1 MRRVYRTTSQN
12 DETKLSAPIA
22 PTNKSCTGAA
32 EPVFSWKPMSD
43 GGPVNTTVMLLPIIM
58 KYLFFTLLI
67 FTVACL
73 GCKDSA
79 GSQFVSIS
87 QTKPS
92 PSPIPD
98 QEYPKQLDDIFVD
111 DDSLSYNGYNVIRR
125 KKKVK
130 LEYPDEKG
138 KTISNLIEVSFAV
151 VQRKNRT
158 LAKFEGVYF
167 GAGNA
172 TDFGLFPLLGER
184 GPKQL
189 VVSQTIPRGGRHWVA
204 SMSPNF
210 QLLFDSGD
218 YGVGREDFSVIDID
232 KDGIYEILLPVTTFY
247 SMQDKMYIAE
257 IPLPKIIFK
266 YDPQAKKYFPANSLF
281 QDYVLRGIESDI
293 TTLNKSEGRNYLSKR
308 LNIFLRYIYAEKES
322 DAWAFFDREYRLLDR
337 EEIKSRIR
345 AILKDESVYKYIH
358 RKRAT

>member
-1 MRRVYRTTSQN
+1 
-12 DETKLSAPIA
+12 
-22 PTNKSCTGAA
+22 
-32 EPVFSWKPMSD
+32 
-43 GGPVNTTVMLLPIIM
+43 M

-67 FTVACL
+67 FAVAGL

-79 GSQFVSIS
+79 GSQIVSTPP
-87 QTKPS
+87 TKPS

-125 KKKVK
+125 KKRVR

-138 KTISNLIEVSFAV
+138 KTILIEVSYAV
-151 VQRKNRT
+151 VQKKNRT

-172 TDFGLFPLLGER
+172 TDFGLFPLLGESR
-184 GPKQL
+184 SKQL
-189 VVSQTIPRGGRHWVA
+189 IVSQTIPRGGRHWVA
-204 SMSPNF
+204 SLSPNF
-210 QLLFDSGD
+210 RLLFDSGD
-218 YGVGREDFSVIDID
+218 YGVGREEFSVIDIN
-232 KDGIYEILLPVTTFY
+232 KDGIFEISLPVTTFY
-247 SMQDKMYIAE
+247 MMQDKMYIAE
-257 IPLPKIIFK
+257 IPLPAIIFK
-266 YDPQAKKYFPANSLF
+266 YDPDAKKYFPANSLF
-281 QDYVLRGIESDI
+281 KDYALRGIESDI
-293 TTLNKSEGRNYLSKR
+293 TSLNKSEERNYLSKR

-322 DAWAFFDREYRLLDR
+322 DAWAFFDREYRLPDR